1 MGAAAAALDY
11 DAQLM
16 LRVREGD
23 SASFGLLLEKHR
35 APVINFVHRMVPEP
49 GIAEELAQEVFL
61 RVYRARS
68 SYEPTAA
75 FKTWLFRIAAHMALN
90 WLRDQKHERGN
101 ESLDDI
107 LVDLPGRQI
116 PDDRPSVEEILVCH
130 VRLDQVRRAIA
141 ALPPKQRA
149 AILMHKYEGME
160 YSQIAKVLGCSDS
173 AVKSLLYRAYEL
185 LRARL
190 AHLRT
195 T

>member
-101 ESLDDI
+101 EISRGARFPMTGPLSRKSWSAMS
-107 LVDLPGRQI
+107 DLTRSGER
-116 PDDRPSVEEILVCH
+116 
-130 VRLDQVRRAIA
+130 
-141 ALPPKQRA
+141 
-149 AILMHKYEGME
+149 
-160 YSQIAKVLGCSDS
+160 
-173 AVKSLLYRAYEL
+173 
-185 LRARL
+185 
-190 AHLRT
+190 
-195 T
+195 